1 MSRPGP
7 TGAHEDP
14 AAVLGAA
21 AELLAALYARGQD
34 GGTPAVS
41 PSQWRA
47 LLAVE
52 AAEGINLRALGSLLD
67 SRPPSVTRLCD
78 RLEAMGLLTRAPH
91 PSSRREVEL
100 RLTPRAR
107 ALLDERRTARER
119 ALTAVLARMTAQDV
133 DALVTG
139 LAAFREA
146 AAGLLP
152 AEAGASTPGPAAAAT
167 PDADVPSA
175 AQAAATPP
183 TAPRASR
190 IPDTA

>member
-21 AELLAALYARGQD
+21 ADLLAVLHARGQD
-34 GGTPAVS
+34 GTAPAVS

-47 LLAVE
+47 LSAVE

-67 SRPPSVTRLCD
+67 ARPPSVTRLCD
-78 RLEAMGLLTRAPH
+78 RLEAMGLLTRARH
-91 PSSRREVEL
+91 PRSRREVEL

-107 ALLDERRTARER
+107 ALLDERRAARAR
-119 ALTAVLARMTAQDV
+119 ALAAVLDQMTPEAV

-146 AAGLLP
+146 AAGVH
-152 AEAGASTPGPAAAAT
+152 PAA
-167 PDADVPSA
+167 PADWIPH
-175 AQAAATPP
+175 
-183 TAPRASR
+183 TA
-190 IPDTA
+190 